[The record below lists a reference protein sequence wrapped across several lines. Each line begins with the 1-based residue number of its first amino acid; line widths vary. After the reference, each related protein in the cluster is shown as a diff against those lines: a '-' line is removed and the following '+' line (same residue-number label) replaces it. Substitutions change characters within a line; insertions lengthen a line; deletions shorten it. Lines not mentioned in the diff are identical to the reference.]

1 MGPFLDAINNRG
13 CSDDEGGDD
22 ELPDSTV
29 AGSGS
34 CRDTNN
40 VDNADQ
46 FRESYRRDMWIT
58 MQTWWWSTLFWGRKT
73 LLVNVYAVYK
83 GLMEIKGVKLM
94 AQHRFMCL
102 ELQIVPT
109 LPSISAAKDNI
120 CAQIKTPSDARKE
133 EAKATK

>member
-1 MGPFLDAINNRG
+1 MGGEMGPFLDAINSRG

-46 FRESYRRDMWIT
+46 FRESYRLDIWIT
-58 MQTWWWSTLFWGRKT
+58 MQTGGGQRSSGVGR
-73 LLVNVYAVYK
+73 L
-83 GLMEIKGVKLM
+83 
-94 AQHRFMCL
+94 CW
-102 ELQIVPT
+102 
-109 LPSISAAKDNI
+109 
-120 CAQIKTPSDARKE
+120 
-133 EAKATK
+133 